1 MHLLLFSVLLSHPA
15 LPSPNMAAAVAVTV
29 AVAVVALMAVV
40 DPMAAVAFMVVG
52 PMAAEAFAAAKVDFA
67 VPRAGLA
74 EAITGAAAE
83 LNLAAV

>member
-1 MHLLLFSVLLSHPA
+1 LHLLLFSVLLSHPA
-15 LPSPNMAAAVAVTV
+15 LPSPNMAAVAVTV